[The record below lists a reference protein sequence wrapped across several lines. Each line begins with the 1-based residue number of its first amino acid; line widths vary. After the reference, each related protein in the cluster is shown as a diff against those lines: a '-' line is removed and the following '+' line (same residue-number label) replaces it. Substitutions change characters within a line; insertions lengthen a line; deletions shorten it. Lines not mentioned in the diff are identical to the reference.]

1 MKKLFIIITLC
12 IFTTLHASSQEIYKA
27 VVQMKTEVEKFANDM
42 TKNIE
47 ARKVACF
54 KYDALYYL
62 IDKAGHAEHFSE
74 YELGTQANAMV
85 EFVNLFVKRLSS
97 EKKKKDKDVI
107 LAIFKNA
114 SVSNPLFHDSEKDV
128 TYGYV
133 DNENYLTQFSL
144 DTDWPNALAAVKK

>member
-1 MKKLFIIITLC
+1 MKKLFIFIALC
-12 IFTTLHASSQEIYKA
+12 IFTLHASSQEIYKA
-27 VVQMKTEVEKFANDM
+27 VLQMKTDVENLANDT

-47 ARKVACF
+47 ARKIACF

-62 IDKAGHAEHFSE
+62 IDKAGHTEHFSE
-74 YELGTQANAMV
+74 YQLGTQANAMV
-85 EFVNLFVKRLSS
+85 EFVNLFVKRLSA
-97 EKKKKDKDVI
+97 EKKKKDKDVV

-114 SVSNPLFHDSEKDV
+114 SVSNPLFHDSEKDI

>member
-1 MKKLFIIITLC
+1 MKKLFIFIALC
-12 IFTTLHASSQEIYKA
+12 LFTVHASSQEIYKA
-27 VVQMKTEVEKFANDM
+27 VLQMKTDVENLANDT

-47 ARKVACF
+47 ARKIACF

-62 IDKAGHAEHFSE
+62 IDKAGHTEHFSE
-74 YELGTQANAMV
+74 YQLGTQANAMV
-85 EFVNLFVKRLSS
+85 EFVNLFVKRLSA
-97 EKKKKDKDVI
+97 EKKKKDKDVV

-114 SVSNPLFHDSEKDV
+114 SVSTPLFHDSEKDI

>member
-1 MKKLFIIITLC
+1 MKKLFIFIALCLFTLN
-12 IFTTLHASSQEIYKA
+12 ASSQEIYKA
-27 VVQMKTEVEKFANDM
+27 VVQMKTDVEKLANDT

-85 EFVNLFVKRLSS
+85 EFVNLFVKRLSA
-97 EKKKKDKDVI
+97 EKKKKDKDVV

-114 SVSNPLFHDSEKDV
+114 SVSNPLFRDSEKDI

>member
-1 MKKLFIIITLC
+1 MKKLFIFIALC
-12 IFTTLHASSQEIYKA
+12 LFTLHASSQEIYKA
-27 VVQMKTEVEKFANDM
+27 VLQMKADVENLANDT

-47 ARKVACF
+47 ARKIACF

-62 IDKAGHAEHFSE
+62 IDKAGHTEHFSE
-74 YELGTQANAMV
+74 YQLGTQANAMV
-85 EFVNLFVKRLSS
+85 EFVNLFVKRLSA
-97 EKKKKDKDVI
+97 EKKKKDKDVV

-114 SVSNPLFHDSEKDV
+114 SVSNPLFHDSEKDI